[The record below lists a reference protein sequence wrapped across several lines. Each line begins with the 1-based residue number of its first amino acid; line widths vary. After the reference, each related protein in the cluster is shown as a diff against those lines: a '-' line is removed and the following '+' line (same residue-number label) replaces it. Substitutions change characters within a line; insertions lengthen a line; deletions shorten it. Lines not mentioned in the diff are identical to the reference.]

1 MTGAATERDA
11 FAARSVD
18 ALRKTDR
25 VAGDLDIRLEE
36 IGMGRCRV
44 AMTVREE
51 MANGYGICHGGYIF
65 TLADTA
71 MAYACNG
78 RNRTTLAQHAQIS
91 FVSPGRVGEQLTAAA
106 RELSVAGRNGLYDVE
121 VRAGDGRLVAAF
133 RGATRAVDSEI
144 DPALGD
150 PPKG

>member
-1 MTGAATERDA
+1 MPGEAPPRETPDA
-11 FAARSVD
+11 YAARSVE
-18 ALRKTDR
+18 ALRRGDR
-25 VAGDLDIRLEE
+25 VARDLDIALEE

-44 AMTVREE
+44 AMTVRAE

-91 FVSPGRVGEQLTAAA
+91 FVSPGRVGERLAATA
-106 RELSVAGRNGLYDVE
+106 RELSRAGRNGLYDVE
-121 VRAGDGRLVAAF
+121 VRAEDG
-133 RGATRAVDSEI
+133 
-144 DPALGD
+144 
-150 PPKG
+150 